1 MATSKRRPTRLRAA
15 KRNGVQQGAL
25 HDRQGL
31 LWLEG
36 FRWLRAR
43 ELALLLWPEP
53 AARGYA
59 LKSAEALVHKWND
72 KGWLIARTLPSDE
85 AGRAHAY
92 VLSER
97 GAAAL
102 AKMVGRRVRTG
113 KDWGTHKRDKATG
126 KSEWR
131 PPAIWRHELLQ
142 TSLLAL
148 VRARQWP
155 DVRTIPERAL
165 RRYGAGAK
173 GERVPDGLIEM
184 PLEDGTRAWFWL
196 EVENTRKSGHHMIAM
211 ADKLIAVANE
221 PNGVE
226 ACRDASGKPLVAT
239 AAALACVVGQRD
251 ERDHVIHHG
260 SRVQSAIQRR
270 ASRNVC
276 VMLFAITTDVFG
288 TTVDDVQ
295 VGWFTFKNDPPARGI
310 ADLEWHEEA
319 GVRIAPW
326 GQMELAI
333 WKRAEPGDPW
343 GWSVALCPM
352 DRHRRRIGEPEEVV
366 EGTAVSSKEAK
377 RAAYAAAQGQPSHYH
392 PAGS

>member
-1 MATSKRRPTRLRAA
+1 MSARKRRPTRLRTV

-43 ELALLLWPEP
+43 ELAMLLWPELT
-53 AARGYA
+53 ARAYA
-59 LKSAEALVHKWND
+59 LKSAEALVRKWNEE
-72 KGWLIARTLPSDE
+72 GWLIARTLPPKE

-102 AKMVGRRVRTG
+102 ANMVGRPVRTG
-113 KDWGTHKRDKATG
+113 KDWGTHKRNKATG
-126 KSEWR
+126 KSVWR
-131 PPAIWRHELLQ
+131 PPGTWRHELLQ

-148 VRARQWP
+148 VRARAWP
-155 DVRTIPERAL
+155 EVRTIPERAL

-173 GERVPDGLIEM
+173 GAQVPDGLIEM
-184 PLEDGTRAWFWL
+184 PLEDGTHVLLWV
-196 EVENTRKSGHHMIAM
+196 EVENTRKSGRHMIAM
-211 ADKLIAVANE
+211 VDKLIAVANE

-226 ACRDASGKPLVAT
+226 VCRDASGKPLVAT

-260 SRVQSAIQRR
+260 SRVHSAIQRR
-270 ASRNVC
+270 ARRDVRI
-276 VMLFAITTDVFG
+276 MLFAIITDIFG
-288 TTVDDVQ
+288 TTVDDVE
-295 VGWFTFKNDPPARGI
+295 VGWIPFTADPLAPGI
-310 ADLEWHEEA
+310 AALEWHEEA
-319 GVRIAPW
+319 GVRTAPW

-333 WKRAEPGDPW
+333 WKRTGRGEPW
-343 GWSVALCPM
+343 GWSVALRPLDSH
-352 DRHRRRIGEPEEVV
+352 DRRSADPEEVDA
-366 EGTAVSSKEAK
+366 GTADSAEAAK
-377 RAAYAAAQGQPSHYH
+377 RAAYEAAQAQPIRYH
-392 PAGS
+392 PAAS

>member
-1 MATSKRRPTRLRAA
+1 MATKKRRPTRLHAV

-53 AARGYA
+53 TARGYA
-59 LKSAEALVHKWND
+59 LKSAEALVRKWNK

-113 KDWGTHKRDKATG
+113 KDWGTGKRDKA
-126 KSEWR
+126 KRESVWR

-148 VRARQWP
+148 VRVRGWP
-155 DVRTIPERAL
+155 DVRTVPERAL

-173 GERVPDGLIEM
+173 GEQVPDGLIEM
-184 PLEDGTRAWFWL
+184 PVEDGTRVQFWL
-196 EVENTRKSGHHMIAM
+196 EVENTRKSGRHMIAM
-211 ADKLIAVANE
+211 ADKLIAVATQ
-221 PNGVE
+221 PDGVE
-226 ACRDASGKPLVAT
+226 VCETPSGERLIAT
-239 AAALACVVGQRD
+239 APALACVVGQHD
-251 ERDHVIHHG
+251 DRDHAIHHG
-260 SRVQSAIQRR
+260 SRVHSAIQRR
-270 ASRNVC
+270 ARRNLR
-276 VMLFAITTDVFG
+276 VMLFGITTDVFG
-288 TTVDDVQ
+288 TTVEDVEF
-295 VGWFTFKNDPPARGI
+295 GWVDFRVDPLAHGI
-310 ADLEWHEEA
+310 AKLEWHEEA

-326 GQMELAI
+326 GQMELTI
-333 WKRAEPGDPW
+333 WKRTEPGDPW
-343 GWSVALCPM
+343 GWSVALRPL
-352 DRHRRRIGEPEEVV
+352 DRHHRRSAEPEEVAV
-366 EGTAVSSKEAK
+366 GTAVSSKAAT
-377 RAAYAAAQGQPSHYH
+377 RAAYGAAQAQPLRFH
-392 PAGS
+392 PATS